1 MAKYVLVSDPTLSRN
16 YHGFPLLDF
25 LPCAPNKFVP
35 LWLYN
40 FLAGP
45 PQPHDNGRARLAP
58 YALRKVEAALLT
70 KYTADDVVVAQPE
83 YAHLFLDEETEAIG
97 IHTMDPAGLG
107 PVTMMFTNGRTFTSL
122 EENIFTKF
130 VSRLHVQRTLRSP
143 KAKLLVGGPGS
154 WELSYL
160 PEMIEEL
167 HVDNVIQ
174 GEIEDSAVDLFDGLS
189 DGRIPDEF
197 MFGYQTFDDNF
208 RKVWTLD
215 QKQIFVTRAS
225 FKKQFPSLT
234 EIPLITGATVK
245 GLVEVMRGCGIGC
258 DFCEV
263 TLRPLRYYD
272 PENVAKEIE
281 VNLKAGIQNAWFHS
295 DEIFA
300 YGHGPNFEPN
310 QDALVDLFTTIM
322 NTGVH
327 HANPTHGR
335 ISIPAAYPDLIA
347 KLSEILRAGPSN
359 WIGIQ
364 IGLETGSDELARKHM
379 PNKTLPLHF
388 GSDGSWGEIV
398 TEGLVNLNKHY
409 WRPAF
414 TVQIGQEEETPED
427 NWTTVGLIN
436 DLSSANLE
444 FTVTPLVNVPLG
456 LLKTKGG
463 FYPVYDRLDEAQA
476 SVIYACFRHMQKI
489 LFRNVGSTTRGYN
502 PITRFLTVH
511 IMTLGMTA
519 ILRALEHMFNLKGF
533 NMDKAKTYSLD
544 YARTKSLAA
553 APLVH

>member
-1 MAKYVLVSDPTLSRN
+1 MAKYVLVSDPTLSRD
-16 YHGFPLLDF
+16 YHAFPLLDF

-35 LWLYN
+35 LWLFN

-45 PQPHDNGRARLAP
+45 PPPHENGRARLAP
-58 YALRKVEAALLT
+58 YALRKVEAALLA
-70 KYTADDVVVAQPE
+70 KYTKDDVIVAQPE
-83 YAHLFLDEETEAIG
+83 YAHLFLDEDTRAIG

-122 EENIFTKF
+122 EENIFANF
-130 VSRLHVQRTLRSP
+130 VLKLQSQRTLRAP
-143 KAKLLVGGPGS
+143 KAKLVVGGPGS

-160 PEMIEEL
+160 PEMIEKL
-167 HVDNVIQ
+167 HIDHVVQ
-174 GEIEDSAVDLFDGLS
+174 GETEDSAVDLFDAIS
-189 DGRIPDEF
+189 EEEIPDNF

-215 QKQIFVTRAS
+215 RKQIFLTRAS
-225 FKKQFPSLT
+225 FKKQFPFLT
-234 EIPLITGATVK
+234 EIPMIRGATMK
-245 GLVEVMRGCGIGC
+245 GLIEVMRGCGIGC

-272 PENVAKEIE
+272 PEYVAKEIE
-281 VNLKAGIQNAWFHS
+281 VNLKAGVQNAWFHS

-300 YGHGPNFEPN
+300 YAHGPNFEPN
-310 QDALVDLFTTIM
+310 QDGLVELFTAIM
-322 NTGVH
+322 NTGVR

-347 KLSEILRAGPSN
+347 ELSEILRAGPSN

-379 PNKTLPLHF
+379 PNKTLPLRL
-388 GSDGSWGEIV
+388 GPDGRWSEIV
-398 TEGLVNLNKHY
+398 TEGLVNLNRYY

-414 TVQIGQEEETPED
+414 TVQIGQGDERPED
-427 NWTTVGLIN
+427 NWMTVGLIN
-436 DLSSANLE
+436 DLSKANLE

-476 SVIYACFRHMQKI
+476 SVIYACFRHMQKV
-489 LFRNVGSTTRGYN
+489 LFRNVGSTTSNYN
-502 PITRFLTVH
+502 PITRFVTVQ

-519 ILRALEHMFNLKGF
+519 ILRALEHMFKVKGF
-533 NMDKAKTYSLD
+533 NMDRAKTLSLGL
-544 YARTKSLAA
+544 TKTKKLAA
-553 APLVH
+553 AALIR